1 MNKSTRDA
9 IKGEI
14 GILKKVADK
23 IEDIKYREE
32 EKLDSIP
39 ENLSSGSIYR
49 QIEDAIENLTDAVD
63 YVDSAIKSLEMAN
76 ENN

>member
-14 GILKKVADK
+14 EILKKVADK

-32 EKLDSIP
+32 DKLDSIP

-49 QIEDAIENLTDAVD
+49 QIEEAIENLEDALE
-63 YVDSAIKSLEMAN
+63 YVGMAIESLESAN

>member
-1 MNKSTRDA
+1 MNKRTRT
-9 IKGEI
+9 EI
-14 GILKKVADK
+14 QKEIEILNDVIDK
-23 IEDIKYREE
+23 ITDIESREE
-32 EKLDSIP
+32 DKLDSIP

-49 QIEDAIENLTDAVD
+49 QIEEAIDNLTDAAD

>member
-9 IKGEI
+9 IRGEI
-14 GILKKVADK
+14 ESLKKVADK

-32 EKLDSIP
+32 DKLDSIP

-49 QIEDAIENLTDAVD
+49 QIEEAIENLEDALE
-63 YVDSAIKSLEMAN
+63 YVDMAIGSLESAN

>member
-1 MNKSTRDA
+1 MNKSTRDS

-49 QIEDAIENLTDAVD
+49 QIEEAIENLEDALE
-63 YVDSAIKSLEMAN
+63 YVDMAIESLESAN